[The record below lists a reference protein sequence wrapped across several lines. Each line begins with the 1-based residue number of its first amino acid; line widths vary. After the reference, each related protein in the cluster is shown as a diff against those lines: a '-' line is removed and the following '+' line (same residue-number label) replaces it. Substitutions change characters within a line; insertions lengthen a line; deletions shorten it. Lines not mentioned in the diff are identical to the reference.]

1 MVKAGK
7 TVSQVKLEK
16 PKEAQGSAWN
26 ANVRT
31 KLNKPLHTKPN
42 MSLVSERVRQ

>member
-1 MVKAGK
+1 MVEA
-7 TVSQVKLEK
+7 VAQVKLEK

-31 KLNKPLHTKPN
+31 KLKKLYPKPN
-42 MSLVSERVRQ
+42 MSPVGERVRR